1 MANTSKINSPK
12 NVGIIMDGNGRW
24 AIKNSLK
31 ISEGHKK
38 GVSIVKDIVE
48 ESVKQDLSSL
58 TIYAFSSENWKRPK
72 TEVNAIKKL
81 VIDAIND
88 QVPELKE
95 KKVRLK
101 FFGHINDFGREVLK
115 KIEYAE
121 NETFIKKSKL
131 DLNVALGYGGK
142 QDFVDI
148 VKKISENVANKKIN
162 LKDIDEKIIH
172 DASSVPVEEIDLL
185 IRPGGYKRISNF
197 LLYQIAYAEIMF
209 IDKYWPDFNKK
220 DFLECL
226 KDFKKIKRRFGKR
239 NN

>member
-72 TEVNAIKKL
+72 TEVTAIKKL
-81 VIDAIND
+81 VVDAIND
-88 QVPELKE
+88 QVSDLKE
-95 KKVRLK
+95 QKVRLK
-101 FFGHINDFGREVLK
+101 FFGHIYDFGK
-115 KIEYAE
+115 KVIDKISYAE
-121 NETFIKKSKL
+121 EETYIQNSKL

-142 QDFVDI
+142 QDIVDMA
-148 VKKISENVANKKIN
+148 KKISSSVLAKQIT
-162 LKDIDEKIIH
+162 LKDINEKTLH
-172 DASSVPVEEIDLL
+172 NASSVPVDEIDLL
-185 IRPGGYKRISNF
+185 IRTGGDRRISNF

-220 DFLECL
+220 DFLKCL
-226 KDFKKIKRRFGKR
+226 DNFKNIKRRFGKR
-239 NN
+239 K

>member
-1 MANTSKINSPK
+1 MANSSKINTPK
-12 NVGIIMDGNGRW
+12 HVGIIMDGNGRW

-58 TIYAFSSENWKRPK
+58 TIYAFSTENWKRPK
-72 TEVNAIKKL
+72 AEVTAIKKL

-95 KKVRLK
+95 QRVRLK
-101 FFGHINDFGREVLK
+101 FFGHTYDFGK
-115 KIEYAE
+115 KVIDKIDYAE
-121 NETFIKKSKL
+121 QETHIKKSKL

-142 QDFVDI
+142 QDIVDI
-148 VKKISENVANKKIN
+148 TKKIASSVSAKQIKIE
-162 LKDIDEKIIH
+162 DINEKVIH
-172 DASSVPVEEIDLL
+172 NTSSVPVEDIDLL
-185 IRPGGYKRISNF
+185 IRTGGDKRISNF

-209 IDKYWPDFNKK
+209 VDKYWPDFNRK
-220 DFLECL
+220 DFLKCI
-226 KDFKKIKRRFGKR
+226 DNFKKINRRFGKR
-239 NN
+239 K